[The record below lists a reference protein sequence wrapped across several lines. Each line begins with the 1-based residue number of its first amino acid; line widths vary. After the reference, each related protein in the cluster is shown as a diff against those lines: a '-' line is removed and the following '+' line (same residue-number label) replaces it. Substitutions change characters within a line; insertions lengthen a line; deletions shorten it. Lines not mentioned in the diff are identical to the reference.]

1 MKTILLLTLFFSNIL
16 LADYNTAN
24 QNSGKIDMHGGKE
37 DKLISK
43 KNSLQDIN
51 LNNINNKLKSTKE
64 PEREKLEEDKIR
76 ELKDLGL

>member
-1 MKTILLLTLFFSNIL
+1 MKTILILIVFLSNIL
-16 LADYNTAN
+16 FADYNTVN
-24 QNSGKIDMHGGKE
+24 QDSEKIDMHGGNE
-37 DKLISK
+37 DKLINK